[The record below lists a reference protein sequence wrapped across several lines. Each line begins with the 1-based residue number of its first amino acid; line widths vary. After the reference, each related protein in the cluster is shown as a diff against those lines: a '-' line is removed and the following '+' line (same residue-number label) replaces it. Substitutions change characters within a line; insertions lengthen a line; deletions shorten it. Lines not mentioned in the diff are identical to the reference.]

1 MAQLIAATN
10 KMEVDNH
17 LQQVSQTIVTMR
29 EQINVLEN
37 WRAPLDEAY
46 LTGLGYD
53 TQQIA
58 EMTSFINIAAAWVDQ
73 IGAGGTMS
81 ENDGLVFARTLTA
94 LYGLGSI
101 TGLATVPPPPEA

>member
-1 MAQLIAATN
+1 MAQLQAQMS

-46 LTGLGYD
+46 LLDLGYD

-58 EMTSFINIAAAWVDQ
+58 EMTSFINIAASWVDQ
-73 IGAGGTMS
+73 IGNGGTMS
-81 ENDGLVFARTLTA
+81 ANDGALFARLLTQIF
-94 LYGLGSI
+94 GLGSI
-101 TGLATVPPPPEA
+101 TGLVTVPPPPEA

>member
-1 MAQLIAATN
+1 MAQLAANTS

-37 WRAPLDEAY
+37 WRAPLDSAY
-46 LTGLGYD
+46 LEDLGYD
-53 TQQIA
+53 EQQIA
-58 EMTSFINIAAAWVDQ
+58 EMTSFITIAASWVDQ

-81 ENDGLVFARTLTA
+81 ANDGALFARLITQIF
-94 LYGLGSI
+94 GLGSI
-101 TGLATVPPPPEA
+101 TGLVTVPPPPEA

>member
-1 MAQLIAATN
+1 MAQLIADTN

-29 EQINVLEN
+29 EQINTLEN

-81 ENDGLVFARTLTA
+81 ANDGTLFARTLTQ

-101 TGLATVPPPPEA
+101 TGLVTAPPLEV